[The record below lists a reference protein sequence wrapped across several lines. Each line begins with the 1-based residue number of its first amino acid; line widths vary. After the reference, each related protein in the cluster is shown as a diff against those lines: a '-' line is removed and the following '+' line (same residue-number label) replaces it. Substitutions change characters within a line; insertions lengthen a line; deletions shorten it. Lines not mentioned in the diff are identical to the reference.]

1 MVAFIEKKRSSV
13 NDKSN
18 LTDYDLIKTIF
29 DFMISDSKTRPK
41 LENNVLKKEC
51 IEVFTK
57 EDSSKDAINY
67 LSNLKYLQQINR
79 KLLKWKE
86 KNLDFTYN
94 TYFNDMS
101 TNYRTTM
108 SKNREDLIVD
118 LGTYSKIIETLIDK
132 DKLNKRVIINLL
144 QKGNIEDENIFKIID
159 LLFVLEPMRNLE
171 ALVSNP
177 MFFELIEKKVYTLDH
192 LPYVLPMAMGGAVDI
207 SRKILREVYP
217 AKYWYDNSKSQAPS
231 LYQFI
236 FKLKQDLLLIQYY
249 NNTRLSNNELH
260 KFDSDKIKAISQLL
274 YIL

>member
-118 LGTYSKIIETLIDK
+118 LGTYSKIILPF
-132 DKLNKRVIINLL
+132 LFSL
-144 QKGNIEDENIFKIID
+144 QKIVGGREIRGEAAEMFK
-159 LLFVLEPMRNLE
+159 R
-171 ALVSNP
+171 
-177 MFFELIEKKVYTLDH
+177 
-192 LPYVLPMAMGGAVDI
+192 
-207 SRKILREVYP
+207 R
-217 AKYWYDNSKSQAPS
+217 
-231 LYQFI
+231 
-236 FKLKQDLLLIQYY
+236 LIQF
-249 NNTRLSNNELH
+249 S
-260 KFDSDKIKAISQLL
+260 LL
-274 YIL
+274 EENSEVQ